1 MFYGITGGMGSGK
14 STVSNHIRSLGYVV
28 LDADQ
33 ISRDL
38 MVPGSPLLQKLQRV
52 FGEEIVDGYGEL
64 DRRKLADMVFS
75 DRGKTKKLNRITH
88 DAIYK
93 KVTEEYKRIM
103 DKNPDAKV
111 FADVPLLFEAGW
123 EKMFDKTILVTAPLD
138 VRLERV
144 KKRDGLTEE
153 EIKKRINQQMPEDRK
168 AVKADFIMDNSK
180 DVESLINKANYVL
193 KYIL

>member
-33 ISRDL
+33 ISREL
-38 MVPGSPLLQKLQRV
+38 MTPGAPLVQKLQRV

-64 DRRKLADMVFS
+64 DRRKLAEMVFS
-75 DRGKTKKLNRITH
+75 DKNKTKRLNKITH

-93 KVTEEYKRIM
+93 KITEEYKRIM
-103 DKNPDAKV
+103 EKNPDAKV

-123 EKMFDKTILVTAPLD
+123 EDMFDKTILVTAPMD
-138 VRLERV
+138 VRIERV
-144 KKRDGLTEE
+144 KARDGLTEE
-153 EIKKRINQQMPEDRK
+153 EIKTRMNRQMPEDKK
-168 AVKADFIMDNSK
+168 AVKADFVMDNSK
-180 DVESLINKANYVL
+180 DMESLINKANYVL
-193 KYIL
+193 KCIL

>member
-33 ISRDL
+33 ISREL
-38 MVPGSPLLQKLQRV
+38 MTPGAPLVQKLQRV

-64 DRRKLADMVFS
+64 DRRKLAEMVFS
-75 DRGKTKKLNRITH
+75 DKNKTKRLNKITH

-93 KVTEEYKRIM
+93 KITEEYKRIM
-103 DKNPDAKV
+103 EKNPDAKV

-123 EKMFDKTILVTAPLD
+123 EDMFDKTILVTAPMD
-138 VRLERV
+138 VRIERV
-144 KKRDGLTEE
+144 KARDGLTEE
-153 EIKKRINQQMPEDRK
+153 EIKARMNRQMPEDKK
-168 AVKADFIMDNSK
+168 AVKADFVMDNSK

-193 KYIL
+193 KCIL